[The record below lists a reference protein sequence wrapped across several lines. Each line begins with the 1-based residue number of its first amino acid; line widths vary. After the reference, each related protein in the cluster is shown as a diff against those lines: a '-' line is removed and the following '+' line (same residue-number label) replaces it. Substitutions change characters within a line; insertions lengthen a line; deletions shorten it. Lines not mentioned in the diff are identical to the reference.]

1 MRLTGIL
8 VDLLQVQL
16 QLLLLDYVL
25 LHWEL
30 MVEVVQI

>member
-1 MRLTGIL
+1 MHLIDIL
-8 VDLLQVQL
+8 VDLRQVQL

-25 LHWEL
+25 LHLEL

>member
-1 MRLTGIL
+1 MHLIDIL
-8 VDLLQVQL
+8 VDLHQVQQ

-25 LHWEL
+25 LHLEL